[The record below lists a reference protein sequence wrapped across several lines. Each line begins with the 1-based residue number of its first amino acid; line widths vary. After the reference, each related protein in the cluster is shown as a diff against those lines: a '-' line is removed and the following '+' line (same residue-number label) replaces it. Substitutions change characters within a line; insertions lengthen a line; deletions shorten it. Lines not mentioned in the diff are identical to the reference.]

1 MGIMN
6 LSWFEVDELIDN
18 MILDIVEKDY
28 TIEQVCG
35 VARGGLIPGV
45 IISQRLGVPFVPLEW
60 QTRDGKR
67 KDEMKLIQTFR
78 SHSNTLIVDDLID
91 SGTTYIGIMNIV
103 NNHCTNSKALFG
115 TLLNKKEEIALD
127 IVGCNVY
134 NIENWIQF
142 PWEKT

>member
-1 MGIMN
+1 MGILD

-67 KDEMKLIQTFR
+67 RDEIKLIQTF
-78 SHSNTLIVDDLID
+78 NV
-91 SGTTYIGIMNIV
+91 
-103 NNHCTNSKALFG
+103 
-115 TLLNKKEEIALD
+115 LLLHADVITFFLLYD
-127 IVGCNVY
+127 
-134 NIENWIQF
+134 
-142 PWEKT
+142 EKTT